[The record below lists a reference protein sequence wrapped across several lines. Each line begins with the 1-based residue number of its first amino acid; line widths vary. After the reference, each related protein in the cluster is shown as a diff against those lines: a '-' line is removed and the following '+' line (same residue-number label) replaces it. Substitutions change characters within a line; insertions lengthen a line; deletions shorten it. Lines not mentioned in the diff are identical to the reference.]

1 MALGAT
7 RSKVVGDVLWHGA
20 RLTVAGLG
28 FGLVG
33 ALVSVR
39 LLSSMLYGVQSTDAI
54 AFAAAC
60 LALIVAA
67 LLASYLPALRAT
79 RVDPIV
85 ALREE

>member
-1 MALGAT
+1 
-7 RSKVVGDVLWHGA
+7 
-20 RLTVAGLG
+20 
-28 FGLVG
+28 
-33 ALVSVR
+33 VSVR